1 MRKLTVKER
10 KHLQKLRDDFLSSL
24 RARIDVMIWVGDVD
38 QFDRLLTQVEILGAY
53 EISKIIHDK
62 GLDKE
67 LQAIVEKAGQI
78 SSVQSNEAEKK

>member
-53 EISKIIHDK
+53 EISKIIHGK
-62 GLDKE
+62 GLGKE

-78 SSVQSNEAEKK
+78 SSVQSVKEELK